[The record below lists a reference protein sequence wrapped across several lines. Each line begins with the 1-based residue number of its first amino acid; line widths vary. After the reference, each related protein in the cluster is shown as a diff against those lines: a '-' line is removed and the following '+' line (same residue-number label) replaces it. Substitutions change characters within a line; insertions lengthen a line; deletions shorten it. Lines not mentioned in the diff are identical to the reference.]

1 MAESPA
7 IPEFQLKFT
16 RTIAFKLFL
25 VTVTVQTLIL
35 AALTVASIQ
44 VQQSNLMENVTQSA
58 VRVSDLIA
66 RSTRHSMML
75 NKKEEVQQIIGSV
88 GGEPGIAGL
97 RIYNKQGVVTFS
109 TNPADLWTK
118 VDMNAEACV
127 SCHSSGLEN
136 PHTSST
142 TLTRIFTNADGDR
155 VLGLITPIRNAPQC
169 SDADC
174 HAHQASKTILGV
186 LDVKMS
192 LAQVDRGLAKHT
204 TQLIVLSIG
213 AVLLI
218 GLISGAFIWMFVR
231 RPVKR
236 LAVGMGMVTSGHL
249 DHRLD
254 VRGSDE
260 LGRLAQAFNIMT
272 EELARAREENV
283 AWSQTLEAK
292 VRQKTADLEEA
303 HKQIVRVEKLASLGN
318 LASSVAHELNNPLE
332 GILTFARLLI
342 KRIRKTSLAREQMD
356 SFTDDLRLVADE
368 AQRCGNIVKNL
379 LVFAR
384 QGGMAFQTIKIRT
397 VIDRC
402 TLLINHY
409 AEMSSVKVATSC
421 TDDDEIECDPGQIQ
435 QVLIALMMNAVE
447 AMAGPA
453 GPAEGGRLSVDVTR
467 ERENLVFKV
476 IDNGTGMNDDVKA
489 HIFEPFFTT
498 KSEGKGVGLGLAIA
512 YGIIERHHGT
522 IGVDSSVGKGTT
534 FTVTLPA
541 VQPSQPA
548 QHLQDKPQEGVRS

>member
-1 MAESPA
+1 VRSH
-7 IPEFQLKFT
+7 PELQVKLT

-25 VTVTVQTLIL
+25 LTITVQTLIL
-35 AALTVASIQ
+35 AALTFASIR
-44 VQQSNLMENVTQSA
+44 VQQSNLMEHVVQSA
-58 VRVSDLIA
+58 VRVSDIIA

-75 NKKEEVQQIIGSV
+75 NQKEDVHQIIASL
-88 GGEPGIAGL
+88 GGEPGIAGI
-97 RIYNKQGVVTFS
+97 RIYNKQGVVAFG
-109 TNPADLWTK
+109 TNPADLSTK

-136 PHTSST
+136 PHSSSST
-142 TLTRIFTNADGDR
+142 LSRIFTNPAGER
-155 VLGLITPIRNAPQC
+155 VLGLITPIRNETQC
-169 SDADC
+169 SDAAC
-174 HAHQASKTILGV
+174 HAHDANKTILGV

-192 LAQVDRGLAKHT
+192 LAQVDHGLAQNT
-204 TQLIVLSIG
+204 SQLLVLSAG

-218 GLISGAFIWMFVR
+218 GLVSGAFIWMFVR

-236 LAVGMGMVTSGHL
+236 LAVGMDMVTSGQL

-254 VRGSDE
+254 AWASDE
-260 LGRLAQAFNIMT
+260 LGQLARSFNIMT

-303 HKQIVRVEKLASLGN
+303 HKQMVRVEKMASLGN

-342 KRIRKTSLAREQMD
+342 KRIRKTPLPPEQLE
-356 SFTDDLRLVADE
+356 SYCDDLRLVADE

-384 QGGMAFQTIKIRT
+384 QGGMAFQTTRIRT
-397 VIDRC
+397 IVERC
-402 TLLINHY
+402 ALLINHY
-409 AEMSSVKVATSC
+409 AEMNNVKVVTSC
-421 TDDDEIECDPGQIQ
+421 TDDDEIVCDPGQIQ

-447 AMAGPA
+447 AMGTPSAHAGS
-453 GPAEGGRLSVDVTR
+453 GTLTVEVKRLK
-467 ERENLVFKV
+467 EKLVFKV
-476 IDNGTGMNDDVKA
+476 IDNGMGMHDDVKA

-512 YGIIERHHGT
+512 YGIIERHHGS
-522 IGVDSSVGKGTT
+522 IDVDSTVGKGTM
-534 FTVTLPA
+534 FTLTIPA
-541 VQPSQPA
+541 APPAESA
-548 QHLQDKPQEGVRS
+548 QHILEKPLKGAHT

>member
-1 MAESPA
+1 MK
-7 IPEFQLKFT
+7 LT
-16 RTIAFKLFL
+16 HTIAFKLFL

-35 AALTVASIQ
+35 AALTFASIR
-44 VQQSNLMENVTQSA
+44 VQQSNLMDHVVQSA
-58 VRVSDLIA
+58 VRVSDMIA

-75 NKKEEVQQIIGSV
+75 NQKEDVHQIIAAV
-88 GGEPGIAGL
+88 GGEPGIAGI
-97 RIYNKQGVVTFS
+97 RIYNKQGVVAFG
-109 TNPADLWTK
+109 TNPADLSTQ

-136 PHTSST
+136 PHASSR
-142 TLTRIFTNADGDR
+142 TLSRIFANPGGER
-155 VLGLITPIRNAPQC
+155 VLGLITPIRNEAQC

-174 HAHQASKTILGV
+174 HAHEANKTILGV

-192 LAQVDRGLAKHT
+192 LAQVDHGLAQNT
-204 TQLIVLSIG
+204 MRLLVLSAG

-218 GLISGAFIWMFVR
+218 GLVSGAFIWMFVR

-236 LAVGMGMVTSGHL
+236 LAIGMEMVTSGQL

-254 VRGSDE
+254 FWTSDE
-260 LGRLAQAFNIMT
+260 LGQLARRFNIMT

-283 AWSQTLEAK
+283 AWSDTLEAK
-292 VRQKTADLEEA
+292 VKQKTADLEDA
-303 HKQIVRVEKLASLGN
+303 HKQMVRVEKMVSLGN

-342 KRIRKTSLAREQMD
+342 KRIRKTSLPQDQID
-356 SFTDDLRLVADE
+356 SYCDDLRLMADE
-368 AQRCGNIVKNL
+368 SQRCGNIVKNL

-384 QGGMAFQTIKIRT
+384 QGGMAFQTIRVRT
-397 VIDRC
+397 IVERC
-402 TLLINHY
+402 ALLINHY
-409 AEMSSVKVATSC
+409 AQMHSVRVATSC
-421 TDDDEIECDPGQIQ
+421 TDDDEMTCDPGQIQ

-447 AMAGPA
+447 AMSAPSWAAG
-453 GPAEGGRLSVDVTR
+453 GGSLAVDVQR
-467 ERENLVFKV
+467 VRRNLVFTV
-476 IDNGTGMNDDVKA
+476 ADNGMGMSDDVKA

-522 IGVDSSVGKGTT
+522 IEVESAVGKGTT
-534 FTVTLPA
+534 FTVTLPVA
-541 VQPSQPA
+541 SPSESVQ
-548 QHLQDKPQEGVRS
+548 HILDKPLEGARP